1 MLFAQML
8 QHNVV
13 KSQNVIISVRHIASI
28 TQAAAVITTYIGCNW
43 DTPSNFNIMAPATS
57 GSSTYTTKYYEALNG
72 HQTYS
77 QRVTPYS
84 VVESDRRATNMYGSI
99 GTSMGTA
106 NAGDYEQ
113 YGQLVIYAD
122 VYAKSPKDNHT
133 LQTTIN
139 MSATYS
145 PR

>member
-1 MLFAQML
+1 MLCDCNQQRML
-8 QHNVV
+8 QYNVCKCNKYV
-13 KSQNVIISVRHIASI
+13 TISI

-43 DTPSNFNIMAPATS
+43 DTPSNFDIMAPATS

-72 HQTYS
+72 HQTHS

-99 GTSMGTA
+99 GTSIGTA
-106 NAGDYEQ
+106 NAGDYNQ

-122 VYAKSPKDNHT
+122 VYAKSPKDQHT
-133 LQTTIN
+133 LQITIN